1 MLHLLLVSL
10 LWALSPGL
18 IKHELAGVPSS
29 AISVLRLGL
38 TAAMF
43 APWLRVRPNA
53 GLTSTTVGRLSGIG
67 AVQFGLMYLLYLRA
81 FAHLQAHEV
90 FVFTALTPLYVVV
103 LDGVNARRIK
113 ARDLTAA
120 ACAIASAV
128 AIAWRDEGFNDV
140 LAGFLLVQAANVC
153 FAAGQ
158 VAYRAVRPTISTS
171 EPHVFAW
178 QALGG
183 FIATLVVALPTTAW
197 STLPALLTTHNV
209 VVIAFLGL
217 VASGIGF
224 FAWSIG
230 QTRVSAGVLAVFNN
244 AKIPLGV
251 VVSLVIFH
259 EPADPARLALSFA
272 LLLAGLALSTSQG
285 NR

>member
-18 IKHELAGVPSS
+18 IKHELTGVPSS

-43 APWLRVRPNA
+43 APWLRVRASA
-53 GLTSTTVGRLSGIG
+53 GLTSTTVARLVGIG

-90 FVFTALTPLYVVV
+90 FVFTALTPLYIVV

-113 ARDLTAA
+113 ARDLVAA

-128 AIAWRDEGFNDV
+128 AIAWRDSGFDDV
-140 LAGFLLVQAANVC
+140 LTGFLLVQGANIC

-158 VAYRAVRPTISTS
+158 VAYRAVRPAIATT

-183 FIATLVVALPTTAW
+183 FVATLAVALPTTPW
-197 STLPALLTTHNV
+197 TTLPALLTSHHV

-217 VASGIGF
+217 VASGVGF
-224 FAWSIG
+224 FVWSIG

-251 VVSLVIFH
+251 IVSLVVFH
-259 EPADPARLALSFA
+259 EPADPWRLAVSLT
-272 LLLAGLALSTSQG
+272 LLLIGLAVSTSQR

>member
-29 AISVLRLGL
+29 AISVLRLAL

-43 APWLRVRPNA
+43 APWLRLRAKA
-53 GLTSTTVGRLSGIG
+53 GLPLLTVGRLVGIG

-90 FVFTALTPLYVVV
+90 FVFTALTPLYVVIF
-103 LDGVNARRIK
+103 DGVSSRRIK
-113 ARDLTAA
+113 ARDVAAA
-120 ACAIASAV
+120 ACAVASAV
-128 AIAWRDEGFNDV
+128 VIAWRDTGFEDV
-140 LAGFLLVQAANVC
+140 LAGFLFVQGANAC

-158 VAYRAVRPTISTS
+158 VAYRNVRPTISMS

-183 FIATLVVALPTTAW
+183 FVATLVVALPTTPW
-197 STLPALLTTHNV
+197 RTLPALLTMHHV
-209 VVIAFLGL
+209 IVIAFLGL
-217 VASGIGF
+217 VASGAGF
-224 FAWSIG
+224 IVWNIG
-230 QTRVSAGVLAVFNN
+230 QTRVRAG
-244 AKIPLGV
+244 I
-251 VVSLVIFH
+251 
-259 EPADPARLALSFA
+259 LALLCPSCFF
-272 LLLAGLALSTSQG
+272 TSPPILFDS
-285 NR
+285 R